1 MRGSPSLA
9 SYPQHLT
16 YTLQSNKM
24 VKKEI
29 RVIGIDDSPFNKFK
43 DKKIPVV
50 GVVMRGGSWIDGILS
65 TKVAVDGNDSTKKII
80 EMVNKCKFKPQLQ
93 CIFLDGIAVA
103 GFNVVD
109 VRELSKKTKL
119 PVVVIIRRMPDIANI
134 KKTLIKINKKQKI
147 KLIEG
152 AGNVIQVND
161 IFVQLTGIDLEKAKK
176 ILKVVCTRS
185 LIPEPLRLAHLIASG
200 VTLGESKGRA

>member
-1 MRGSPSLA
+1 
-9 SYPQHLT
+9 
-16 YTLQSNKM
+16 M

-29 RVIGIDDSPFNKFK
+29 RVVGIDDAPFDKFK
-43 DKKIPVV
+43 DSKVLVV

-65 TKVAVDGNDSTKKII
+65 TNIKVDGNDATKKIT
-80 EMVNKCKFKPQLQ
+80 EMINKCKFKPQLQ

-109 VRELSKKTKL
+109 VKELNSKTKL
-119 PVVVIIRRMPDIANI
+119 PVIVVIRKMPDLENI
-134 KKTLIKINKKQKI
+134 KKTLIKINQRQKI
-147 KLIEG
+147 RLIEK
-152 AGNVIQVND
+152 AGKIVKID
-161 IFVQLTGIDLEKAKK
+161 SIFAQLTGINFEEARK

-200 VTLGESKGRA
+200 VTVGESRGRA